1 MAQRLT
7 NMLKCVNYS
16 VIINDMDSLLSNPEF
31 LKSVIET
38 MSDGLM
44 VIDKDSTILFFNRAA
59 EEITGYRRED
69 IIGKQ
74 CAMIDN
80 DACSYKK
87 QVGDHKKCTLFESGA
102 MSGTRCHLRAKDGRE
117 IHLLKNAVLLKN
129 SDGDVIGAVEVMT
142 NVTSLDMKD
151 LEIERLKDELKQE
164 YGFMGL
170 LGTSPSMQRLYE
182 QIQNASLSEAPVLVS
197 GESGTGKEL
206 VAEAIHKL
214 SRRSKGP
221 FVKVNC
227 AALNESLL
235 ESELFGH
242 VRGAFTGAIKDRPGR
257 FEVAHS
263 GSIFLDE
270 IGDMPPAMQVKLLR
284 VIQEKEIEKVGDHRT
299 VTVNVRLITA
309 TNQDL
314 SGLMESG
321 GFREDLFYRINV
333 IPIQTPPLRERPED
347 LPVLVS
353 HFLERINMV
362 NRKRIQHLSPA
373 AMEAFE
379 SFRWPG
385 NVRQLI
391 NALEYAAITCKGDTI
406 DLPHLPEYLLKS
418 KPAFEPVMPAKHYRD
433 KDWIILA
440 LRKFSGNR
448 TLAARHLGISRV
460 TLWKIIKE
468 LKIQSV

>member
-1 MAQRLT
+1 VLT
-7 NMLKCVNYS
+7 FVNYS
-16 VIINDMDSLLSNPEF
+16 FPINDMETLLANPEF
-31 LKSVIET
+31 LKSVLET

-44 VIDKDSTILFFNRAA
+44 VIDKKSTILFFNRAA
-59 EEITGYRRED
+59 EEITGYRHED
-69 IIGKQ
+69 VIGKQ
-74 CAMIDN
+74 CAMIDGN
-80 DACSYKK
+80 TCTHVKDSEN
-87 QVGDHKKCTLFESGA
+87 QKKCMLFEKGS

-117 IHLLKNAVLLKN
+117 IHLLKSAVLLKN

-170 LGTSPSMQRLYE
+170 LGTSHSMHRLYE
-182 QIQNASLSEAPVLVS
+182 QIQNASSSEAPVIIS

-242 VRGAFTGAIKDRPGR
+242 VRGAFTGAVKDRPGR
-257 FEVAHS
+257 FEVASS

-284 VIQEKEIEKVGDHRT
+284 VIQEKELEKVGDHRT
-299 VTVNVRLITA
+299 VAVNARLITA

-314 SGLMESG
+314 SSLMKTG
-321 GFREDLFYRINV
+321 AFREDLFYRINV
-333 IPIQTPPLRERPED
+333 IPISTPPLRERLED

-353 HFLERINMV
+353 HFLDRINMV
-362 NRKRIQHLSPA
+362 NRKQIQHLSPA

-391 NALEYAAITCKGDTI
+391 NTLEYAAITCKGDTI
-406 DLPHLPEYLLKS
+406 DLADLPEHMLNNETDF
-418 KPAFEPVMPAKHYRD
+418 KPVVPTKHYRD
-433 KDWIILA
+433 REHIILA
-440 LRKFSGNR
+440 LRRFNGNR
-448 TLAARHLGISRV
+448 TVAARHLGISRV
-460 TLWKIIKE
+460 TLWKIIKQ
-468 LKIQSV
+468 LKIESV

>member
-1 MAQRLT
+1 MAKRLT
-7 NMLKCVNYS
+7 NVLKFVNYS

-129 SDGDVIGAVEVMT
+129 SAGDVIGAVEVMT

-284 VIQEKEIEKVGDHRT
+284 VIQEKELEKVGDNRT

-353 HFLERINMV
+353 HFLERINIV
-362 NRKRIQHLSPA
+362 NRKHIQHLSPA

-406 DLPHLPEYLLKS
+406 DLAHLPEYLLKS

-433 KDWIILA
+433 KDRIILA
-440 LRKFSGNR
+440 LRKFNGNR
-448 TLAARHLGISRV
+448 TLAAQHLSISRV

-468 LKIQSV
+468 LKIESV